1 MESQR
6 RAVGL
11 VADPLQELEP
21 GIVPLEHDRL
31 GAARDVHLLLP
42 LRERHDGDARQ
53 VVGRMDRIERR
64 GQLTTATVDDH
75 EVRSR
80 SEARVPGCRGGG
92 PGARE
97 PARHHLRQRSEV
109 VLAFLTA
116 HGEGAVVSLLG
127 SRVLEHRH

>member
-11 VADPLQELEP
+11 VADPLQQLEP
-21 GIVPLEHDRL
+21 GIVPIEHDRL
-31 GAARDVHLLLP
+31 GVARDVHVLLP

-75 EVRSR
+75 EVRVAPKLASHAADAVGSR
-80 SEARVPGCRGGG
+80 SRANRRDTTC
-92 PGARE
+92 AS
-97 PARHHLRQRSEV
+97 AEV